1 MTDHAN
7 IQSDQLYTLLWQQA
21 TASGFGRFHIKADPE
36 TGLFAIIALHSTYLG
51 PALGGCRMVPYN
63 SFADAF
69 HDAMRL
75 ARSMSYKSALAGL
88 ALGGGKSVI
97 VRPSTITDRQKL
109 MQSYAELINELGG
122 SYITAV
128 DSGTDVRDMDYI
140 AGKSPYV
147 ATQGTVHGD
156 PSPYTAWG
164 SVYGIEAAVKH
175 HLGRDTIEGL
185 TVMMQGAGNVGKQL
199 AGILRNKGAN
209 IMVSDLDEDK
219 ARSVAREVEGTVVAP
234 ERIFDIEADIF
245 APAALG
251 GVIHHDNVE
260 SVKTPIVAGPVNNV
274 LADYATGKRL
284 FERGV
289 LCAPDYVINGG
300 GLMFAADSYFGVPA
314 HKTWAKVRTIYD
326 TLLEIF
332 RQASATART
341 PHVVADEMAEAILNG
356 TKDGP
361 GQTQPMDSSRAG
373 FLVS

>member
-7 IQSDQLYTLLWQQA
+7 IHSDKLYQLLWQQA

-36 TGLFAIIALHSTYLG
+36 TGLFAIIALHSTRLG

-97 VRPSTITDRQKL
+97 VKPSAIVDRQKL
-109 MQSYAELINELGG
+109 MQAYGELINELNG

-128 DSGTDVRDMDYI
+128 DSGTDVTDMDYI
-140 AGKSPYV
+140 ASKTPYV
-147 ATQGTVHGD
+147 ATQGSIHGD

-175 HLGRDTIEGL
+175 HLGRDNIQGL
-185 TVMMQGAGNVGKQL
+185 TVVMQGAGNVGKQL
-199 AGILRNKGAN
+199 ARILRNKGAN
-209 IMVSDLDEDK
+209 IIVSDLDVAK
-219 ARSVAREVEGTVVAP
+219 AKAVAEEVGGTIVAP
-234 ERIFDIEADIF
+234 EHIFEIEADIF

-260 SVKTPIVAGPVNNV
+260 LIKTPIVAGPVNNV
-274 LADYATGKRL
+274 LTDYATGKRL

-300 GLMFAADSYFGVPA
+300 GLMFAADSYFGVPTQ
-314 HKTWAKVRTIYD
+314 KTWARVRTIYD
-326 TLLEIF
+326 TLLQIF

-341 PHVVADEMAEAILNG
+341 PHVIADEMAEAVLQG
-356 TKDGP
+356 TTDISDKA
-361 GQTQPMDSSRAG
+361 QQLSSAD
-373 FLVS
+373 